1 MRVYDEAGYV
11 IKHTTTLASS
21 NPAGPIDDAAHVS
34 HIENKQRRIA
44 MRFLTAGL
52 VLFCTSSLT
61 VGNDRGQSGIR
72 LNAGA
77 LAYAKKVI
85 HRGHVLANGQ
95 GAWREHRPSGTEE
108 NEFIRLHGFDEY
120 AKWHLGIDDRYAE
133 NTKGRYKFAYGDF
146 QNVHRCALLAVKSRG
161 AEYKHHDI
169 EDAAVQ
175 LMEMISSKKERTA
188 APLTDHN

>member
-1 MRVYDEAGYV
+1 MMLRTY
-11 IKHTTTLASS
+11 
-21 NPAGPIDDAAHVS
+21 PIS
-34 HIENKQRRIA
+34 KINTRRIA

-52 VLFCTSSLT
+52 VLFCTSSPT
-61 VGNDRGQSGIR
+61 VGDDGGQSGIR

-77 LAYAKKVI
+77 LAFAKKVI
-85 HRGHVLANGQ
+85 HRGHVLADGR
-95 GAWREHRPSGTEE
+95 GAWREHRPSATEE

-133 NTKGRYKFAYGDF
+133 NTKGRYKFPYGDF
-146 QNVHRCALLAVKSRG
+146 QNVHRCALLAVKSRA

-169 EDAAVQ
+169 EDAAVE